1 MAMHLNLKPCHS
13 QNLFLIFFA
22 FLYFISLN
30 MSDSAATPI
39 DSAAAPIDSAA
50 SPTSTA
56 PTVNIVFTEKP
67 EGEDPE
73 PYYIRILSAVLGSE
87 EAAKEALLYSYKNA
101 ASGFSAKLTPQQV
114 IGISKQPGVLKVVP
128 SRTLQIHSGGT
139 STRPHSVQ

>member
-1 MAMHLNLKPCHS
+1 
-13 QNLFLIFFA
+13 
-22 FLYFISLN
+22 

-39 DSAAAPIDSAA
+39 ASVA
-50 SPTSTA
+50 SPTSSA

-73 PYYIRILSAVLGSE
+73 LYYIRILSAVLGSE

-114 IGISKQPGVLKVVP
+114 IEISNQPGVLKVVP
-128 SRTLQIHSGGT
+128 SRTLQIHSGG
-139 STRPHSVQ
+139 SRPHSVQ